1 MRICIGGQQS
11 AASAKR
17 SNEEISLSGF
27 NGCVCAVKN
36 TKTFT
41 TTKNLISLTM
51 RDCNNTHRYGRGNVT
66 AIDEAEKLAWHCICC
81 NAGLQLHLIRNRS
94 NVGGK

>member
-1 MRICIGGQQS
+1 
-11 AASAKR
+11 
-17 SNEEISLSGF
+17 
-27 NGCVCAVKN
+27 
-36 TKTFT
+36 
-41 TTKNLISLTM
+41 M

-66 AIDEAEKLAWHCICC
+66 AIDEAAKLAWHCICC